1 MNLQVGEYRSSLS
14 TRRETKE
21 KIFQTLRADI
31 ISQKLKPGQAV
42 REEDLANR
50 FGVSRTPI
58 REMLLRLEYEDLVK
72 LVPNRGVFVS
82 ELMSKDIEEV
92 IEIRLTLE
100 TTAARM
106 AASKLTEQHISEL
119 NNISEELDVA
129 VELQDSI
136 LSFGADSRLHNLILE
151 AAGNHRAHKIINN
164 LMGQIHRIRFI
175 SGHKP
180 GRINTTT
187 SEQKEIIR
195 ALLNKDPAKAEEA
208 MRIHLLNTKELLLPS
223 SEMERK
229 FEEFVRNSVPI

>member
-180 GRINTTT
+180 GRSNTTT

>member
-136 LSFGADSRLHNLILE
+136 VSFGADSRLHNLILE